1 MCPLSFFL
9 AQGAIQGVRPQ
20 ALYSIWILDVRPRTR
35 LGDQNWRGEALVFAS
50 TNLVYIYIYVYS
62 LRQKL
67 CAGFTLKRY
76 LFAAAYESKIK
87 HHPY

>member
-1 MCPLSFFL
+1 MCVRELDL
-9 AQGAIQGVRPQ
+9 VTRIGVEKPWSLLQ
-20 ALYSIWILDVRPRTR
+20 QTLC
-35 LGDQNWRGEALVFAS
+35 
-50 TNLVYIYIYVYS
+50 IYIYVYS